1 MPAGRQV
8 GKVIHYFDKAM
19 VAVVGLT
26 GELAAG
32 DTVKF
37 VRGESEFTQTVESM
51 EINHEKI
58 QAGKAGDEV
67 AIKVS
72 EATHEGA
79 KAYKIVE

>member
-1 MPAGRQV
+1 MDKEV

-26 GELAAG
+26 DELAAG
-32 DTVKF
+32 ETVKF

-51 EINHEKI
+51 EVNHEKV
-58 QAGKAGDEV
+58 QSGKAGDEIAV
-67 AIKVS
+67 KVN

-79 KAYKIVE
+79 KVYKIVE

>member
-1 MPAGRQV
+1 MDKEV

-26 GELAAG
+26 DELAAG

-37 VRGESEFTQTVESM
+37 VRGESESTQTVESM
-51 EINHEKI
+51 EVNHEKI
-58 QAGKAGDEV
+58 QTGKVGDEV

-72 EATHEGA
+72 EATREGA
-79 KAYKIVE
+79 KVYKVVE